1 MGILQVEGMIVVAVV
16 VARPYPER
24 YLFVFC
30 IDLISIILDR
40 DMIISIRVGYV

>member
-1 MGILQVEGMIVVAVV
+1 MGILQAEGMIVVVV
-16 VARPYPER
+16 AARPYPER

-40 DMIISIRVGYV
+40 DVTISIRVGYV